1 MANMTKIK
9 KSKFLSYQ
17 KQRFLYLVLNFS
29 FFFSQALE
37 YVMHCMSL
45 AKMQKALKS
54 NLKVR
59 PPRRIH
65 ENDGDNQH
73 SNDVLNAVASLV
85 QIGNRFKLHESMGIA
100 GFVDY
105 RENQFAEC
113 RIPLSEWGT
122 MFKSPRNQQQSQ
134 LSSDRLTKI
143 LAEPLII
150 SING

>member
-59 PPRRIH
+59 PACRIH

-85 QIGNRFKLHESMGIA
+85 QIGNRFKLHESMGIG

-113 RIPLSEWGT
+113 RIRPSEWGT
-122 MFKSPRNQQQSQ
+122 MFKSVWNQQQSQ

-143 LAEPLII
+143 LAEPSII

>member
-37 YVMHCMSL
+37 YVMHCMCL
-45 AKMQKALKS
+45 AKMQKALKP

-59 PPRRIH
+59 PACRIH

-73 SNDVLNAVASLV
+73 SNDVNE
-85 QIGNRFKLHESMGIA
+85 IGNRFKLHESMGIA
-100 GFVDY
+100 GFIDY

-113 RIPLSEWGT
+113 RIRLSEWGT
-122 MFKSPRNQQQSQ
+122 MFKSAWNQQQSQ
-134 LSSDRLTKI
+134 LSSDRLTKT